1 MRHPQ
6 RTTAKPRFSTL
17 LHCLRQWAHEQPNAV
32 AFTFVEASD
41 ADEQQITYAELD
53 RRARAIAATLQQ
65 RFPEG
70 ERAVLLYPPGLDYI
84 AAFLGCAYAK
94 LVAVPAYP
102 PDPGRLNRSLPR
114 LQAIVANA
122 RAQVFLTTAMI
133 KSMVDVLGAQA
144 PELAAHP
151 WLATDELAPG
161 CENAWREPDVAGETL
176 AFLQYTSGSTGTPK
190 GVMVTH
196 SNLMHNSQLIG
207 EWFELDERSVAV
219 NWLPPYHDMGLIG
232 GILQPLYNNF
242 HGVLLS
248 PITFLQRPLRWLQAI
263 TRHRGTCA
271 GGPNFAFDLCARKVK
286 SEELAGLDLSTWD
299 VAFCGAEPIRP
310 ETLDRFARAFAP
322 AGFRREASYPCYGL
336 AEATLLSAGGLKAE
350 PARVQRFDGA
360 ALRERRGVAS
370 EQPSE
375 GDVALVSCGT
385 TLAGQSMLIVDPETA
400 TPCSPGRIGEIW
412 MSGPSVAMGYWG
424 REEETA
430 RTFGA
435 RLASGEGP
443 YLRTGDLGL
452 LRDGELYIAGR
463 LKDIIIL
470 RGRNYYPQDIE
481 KTAEESHPAV
491 RPGCSAAFSIVVDGE
506 ERVVVVAEVNPR
518 SGAPSG
524 DVAHGVAQAIA
535 EEHQISVHEVVL
547 VEPGSIPKT
556 SSGKIQR
563 YASRAGFLDG
573 SLSVLAAWR
582 SETQS
587 GGGAAVA
594 PTKAPAPGAG
604 TAAGGPGADTSAW
617 LRDRVASL
625 LGLRADAVDPRA
637 SLTRYGLDSLQSLE
651 LRDEIARAV
660 GVVVPLPALLQG
672 VSLDELAAL
681 VQADRSAAPSAEA
694 PAAVAETGGARPLS
708 HGQRA
713 LWFLHELAPASTAYH
728 VARAVRVRSQL
739 DVEALRRAFQALVDR
754 HAALRTTFDAEGGEP
769 WQRVA
774 PSAVVSLDHEDAAGL
789 DEAELRR
796 RIEQEADRPFDLRRG
811 PLMRARVWTRARDE
825 HVLLLAMHHMITD
838 FWSLSV
844 MVNELAAFYEAAS
857 AGAPPPALAPA
868 VQLPDFVDWQRRALA
883 SAEAAAA
890 WAYWQEQL
898 AGPLPVL
905 ELATDRPR
913 PAVQTFRGGVR
924 HARLGRA
931 LTDAVYALARDQ
943 GATPYMTLLAAFS
956 ALLHRYTGQRD
967 ILIGS
972 PTTGRAR
979 PGLASL
985 VGYVANPIALRARLA
1000 PTLTFVELLGAT
1012 RQTVLRGLEHED
1024 VPFAALVERLAPERD
1039 ASRSPIFQVMFVL
1052 QQPQTAGAQ
1061 ALAALA
1067 LDVEGEPLRVG
1078 GLRLEP
1084 TPLARRG
1091 AQFDLTLAMARV
1103 GDELVASIEFN
1114 ADLFDE
1120 GTVDR
1125 MLGHLRVL
1133 LAGVTAAPERAIGA
1147 LPLLTEA
1154 EQRAIV
1160 AWNAR
1165 AGAPLR
1171 PAPTLHDHFAMQVAR
1186 APTATALEF
1195 EGEAL
1200 TYAELDRRANQLAW
1214 YLRELGVGP
1223 EVPVGV
1229 CLERSIELVV
1239 GLLAILKAGGAY
1251 VPFDPS
1257 YPPERLRVMLEDAA
1271 APVLLTERRLVDTLP
1286 PAGSTVVCLDAQ
1298 RDVIAA
1304 QSDRALP
1311 PSAGPDNAAYVI
1323 FTSGSTG
1330 RPKGAVNAHGAVV
1343 NRLMWMQTAGLL
1355 EASDRVLQKT
1365 PFSFDVSVWELFG
1378 TLVAGACLVVARPG
1392 GHRDSAYLA
1401 RTIDERRI
1409 SVAHFVPSML
1419 RTFLDEQ
1426 GGRALPPSL
1435 RHVICSGEALDADLA
1450 SRFLARAGS
1459 ARLHNLYGPTEAAVD
1474 VTAWEC
1480 ERGRDE
1486 ALVPIGYPIAGNHI
1500 RLLDASGQP
1509 VPIGVPGE
1517 LYIGG
1522 VGVARGYLGR
1532 PALTAERFVP
1542 DPFGDE
1548 PGARL
1553 YRTGDL
1559 ARYRPDGAIE
1569 FLGRTD
1575 HQVKLRGFRIEL
1587 SEIELALSQHAAVR
1601 DAAVLLQAQ
1610 PPGDPALVAYV
1621 APREGGNPSARELR
1635 EHLAARL
1642 PAYMV
1647 PAWFVVVEALPLGP
1661 SGKLDRRALAEL
1673 SPSVAESDDGRA
1685 RTPVEE
1691 VLVQLWTTVLGR
1703 ERVGASDD
1711 FFAMGGH
1718 SLLATQLMSRVRGAF
1733 GVDVPLQALF
1743 EAPTVRAFAARI
1755 EAARAAGAKGA
1766 PPLVRREAQGPAPL
1780 SFAQERLWL
1789 FEQLAPGTAVYN
1801 MPIAVRLH
1809 GALDAAA
1816 LERAMTELV
1825 ARHEALR
1832 TVLRA
1837 DGPGGVQIVLPPAPV
1852 ALRREDLRA
1861 LPEADREARARELER
1876 REAEQPFDLVEGPL
1890 LRTTLLALGDREHVL
1905 LVTMHHVVA
1914 DGWSLGVFVRELGAL
1929 YAASL
1934 DGRPPALPALTVQ
1947 YSDYAVWQRRWLEA
1961 GELERQIDY
1970 FRRQLEGL
1978 PRLQIRADR
1987 PRPPVQSFRGRNR
2000 YLTLPKPLTDALE
2013 AMSRREGC
2021 TLFMALLAV
2030 FNVVL
2035 QRHSGQ
2041 DDIAVGT
2048 DIASRNQTETEGL
2061 IGFFTNQLVLRSDL
2075 SGSPSFR
2082 ELLARVRAT
2091 VLDAYAHQNA
2101 PFAHVVR
2108 ALRAERDASGQPL
2121 FQYKLVLQN
2130 APLPALDLPGL
2141 RAEPIERDADA
2152 VARWD
2157 VLLDMRPGPE
2167 GLTVRAEYS
2176 TDLFDEATI
2185 ERLWSH
2191 FLRVAEQTAAD
2202 PLRRL
2207 SDLELTT
2214 EDDLRRVEAV
2224 NAAAARPRSD
2234 ALVHELFA
2242 AAAAAAPGAAALE
2255 FEDARVTYG
2264 ELERRANRLAHHLRA
2279 LGVGPE
2285 VRVGLLLERSLEMAV
2300 GLLGILKAGGAYV
2313 PLDPSHPAEH
2323 LAYQI
2328 EDARVQVVVATST
2341 LADDLPA
2348 QWIHVVCV
2356 DTDAPLFDAQPEHA
2370 PDVALGADAEAYVL
2384 YTSGSTGRPKG
2395 VSVPHRAIV
2404 RLVREP
2410 SFMHLGPDET
2420 LLQMAPLAFDASTLE
2435 IWGAL
2440 LNGARLVIFP
2450 PRVPSLRE
2458 LGDLIERAGVT
2469 TLWLTAG
2476 LFHQMVDGH
2485 IEGLAP
2491 LRQLLAGGDVLSPAS
2506 VRRFVERF
2514 PRCRLINGYGP
2525 TENTTFSCCHTLSAE
2540 SLAPGFSV
2548 PIGTPISGTRVYV
2561 LDERLRPLPPGMP
2574 GELCVG
2580 GAGLARGYINHPA
2593 LTAERFVP
2601 DAVSGEPGARLYRTG
2616 DRARLLPDG
2625 TIEYLGRIDRQVKVR
2640 GFRIEPGEVEAA
2652 LRAHPGVREALVAAR
2667 DDEPGQKM
2675 LVAYL
2680 IAQEGA
2686 GDLAADELRR
2696 HLQQRLPAYMT
2707 PSAFV
2712 TLSEFPLTRNGKVDH
2727 RALPA
2732 PATAALGARRAR
2744 TAPRT
2749 ANEEVLAAVWAEVL
2763 RVDEV
2768 GVDDNFFDAG
2778 GDSIRAIQV
2787 VARAQ
2792 EHGLGVTVDALLQ
2805 HQTIRALAGATH
2817 DGAGL
2822 AKEEG
2827 DVAPFSMI
2835 SERDRA
2841 RMPEDA
2847 EDAYPIV
2854 MLQAGMLFH
2863 SQRDAGSALYHD
2875 AFSFHLEMELDVAR
2889 FEQALCAVIERHS
2902 LLRTSFDFV
2911 RYDEPLQIVHRAA
2924 ATPLTVDDLRHVPA
2938 SEQEAWLDDW
2948 LEGERRRPFP
2958 WASPPLLRVTLHR
2971 RTDETV
2977 QLSLVFHH
2985 AILDGWSV
2993 ASMVTELLERY
3004 VAARRGAPLPL
3015 PPPPR
3020 PYREFVMLERQTLR
3034 SEQARLFWRGKL
3046 EGIEPE
3052 SLTRNLPAR
3061 AAKDG
3066 QRGVARHPV
3075 SLDPSLAEGLRELA
3089 RAAAVP
3095 LKSVLLAAHL
3105 RVLSL
3110 ASGSADVTTGIVW
3123 NGRPEASDSE
3133 RTLGLFLNSAP
3144 LRQRLAGGT
3153 WRDLVRQTFAAEREA
3168 HPFRRYPMARLQQD
3182 LGGRPPFE
3190 ALFNYVHFHVYE
3202 AVIGISDVRLAGPVR
3217 AVELLDLPLTSTFN
3231 VDPVKGGLELTLN
3244 YDADRLDGDAVA
3256 ALGAAYATALAAMA
3270 ARPDE
3275 RYELASLMGYDER
3288 RLLLVERNATRADVP
3303 AGVCV
3308 HELIEAQVERTPDAP
3323 ALSFED
3329 TRLTYRELDRRAE
3342 RVGRALQA
3350 AGVGPDDLVAVC
3362 LKRSADMLVALLGV
3376 LKAGAAYLP
3385 IEPDHPA
3392 DRIALVLDEARP
3404 AAALTTRALG
3414 ARLPLGAAHQLF
3426 VDELEPSSDLPPR
3439 ARRATPRNLAYVLY
3453 TSGSTG
3459 RPKGV
3464 MIEHRNLVNHFA
3476 ELAERIGAGEP
3487 GTWLAVTNYTFDISV
3502 TELLWPLTRGYH
3514 VVVRSEDRYA
3524 SASIAEQIERYE
3536 VTHMQCTPSRA
3547 ALLVDQPGA
3556 ERALGRV
3563 RSFLLCGEA
3572 FLPGLAARLRALLP
3586 GALVNCYGPTETT
3599 IYSTTHLV
3607 EVVGD
3612 SVPIGGPLINTE
3624 LYLVD
3629 GNGVPV
3635 PPGFP
3640 GELWIGGEGVTRGYL
3655 RRPDITAE
3663 RFLPDVFSG
3672 RHGARVYRTGDLCRY
3687 RPDGLLEYI
3696 GRVDDQVKIRGY
3708 RVELG
3713 EIEAALRACPGVRE
3727 AAVVARREEASDQ
3740 RLIAYITPRDHA
3752 AREVEAQARL
3762 LEDVRA
3768 SLRQRL
3774 PEYMMPSAFVTLDAL
3789 PLTVSGKID
3798 RRSLP
3803 APPSQ
3808 RQEQRAAFAAPQG
3821 DVEARIAEVMQ
3832 RELGLDRVGRDDN
3845 FFDLGGNSLLI
3856 ARVQGKLLETL
3867 GREVPIVAL
3876 FAHPTVAAL
3885 AAYVATPAGA
3895 EAPER
3900 PELAAS
3906 AVERQRQGADR
3917 LRRMARKVKL

>member
-1 MRHPQ
+1 MRYPQ
-6 RTTAKPRFSTL
+6 RIQTNPRFSTL

-32 AFTFVEASD
+32 AFTFVEATD
-41 ADEQQITYAELD
+41 ADEQQITYAQLD

-102 PDPGRLNRSLPR
+102 PDIGRLNRSLPR

-122 RAQVFLTTAMI
+122 RTQVILTSGMI

-144 PELAAHP
+144 SELAAQP

-161 CENAWREPDVAGETL
+161 CEDAWREPDVTGETL

-196 SNLMHNSQLIG
+196 SNLMYNSQLIG

-232 GILQPLYNNF
+232 GILQPLYNKF

-286 SEELAGLDLSTWD
+286 AEELAELDLSTWD

-310 ETLDRFARAFAP
+310 ATLERFARAFTP
-322 AGFRREASYPCYGL
+322 SGFRRAAFYPCYGL
-336 AEATLLSAGGLKAE
+336 AEATLLSAGGVKAE
-350 PARVQRFDGA
+350 PARVQRFERS

-370 EQPSE
+370 DQARES
-375 GDVALVSCGT
+375 DVALVSCGT
-385 TLAGQSMLIVDPETA
+385 TLAGQSLLIVDPETA
-400 TPCSPGRIGEIW
+400 TPCSTGLVGEIW
-412 MSGPSVAMGYWG
+412 ISGPSVAMGYWE

-452 LRDGELYIAGR
+452 LHDGELYIAGR
-463 LKDIIIL
+463 LKDVIIL

-491 RPGCSAAFSIVVDGE
+491 RPGCSASFSTVVDGE
-506 ERVVVVAEVNPR
+506 ERVVIVAEYNQR
-518 SGAPSG
+518 SGAPSD
-524 DVAHGVAQAIA
+524 DVAHTVAQAVA
-535 EEHQISVHEVVL
+535 EEHQLSVHEVVL
-547 VEPGSIPKT
+547 IEPGSIPKT

-563 YASRAGFLDG
+563 HACRAGYLDG
-573 SLSVLAAWR
+573 SLSALAAWR
-582 SETQS
+582 GETQRD
-587 GGGAAVA
+587 GEATVA
-594 PTKAPAPGAG
+594 PTKVPAPGADM
-604 TAAGGPGADTSAW
+604 AAGGPGADASAW
-617 LRDRVASL
+617 LRDRVTSL
-625 LGLRADAVDPRA
+625 LGLRADALDPRA

-651 LRDEIARAV
+651 LRDEIARAL

-681 VQADRSAAPSAEA
+681 VRAGRPAAPSAEA
-694 PAAVAETGGARPLS
+694 PATADTGRVRPLS

-728 VARAVRVRSQL
+728 VARAVRITSRL
-739 DVEALRRAFQALVDR
+739 DVEALRRALQALVDR
-754 HAALRTTFDAEGGEP
+754 HAALRTTFDADGGEP
-769 WQRVA
+769 SQRVA
-774 PSAVVSLDHEDAAGL
+774 PSAAVSLEQEDATGL
-789 DEAELRR
+789 DEAALRLEL
-796 RIEQEADRPFDLRRG
+796 EQEAERPFDLRRG
-811 PLMRARVWTRARDE
+811 PLMRVRIWTRARDE
-825 HVLLLAMHHMITD
+825 HVLLLAMHHLITD

-857 AGAPPPALAPA
+857 TGAPLPVLAPPM
-868 VQLPDFVDWQRRALA
+868 QLPDFVDWQRGALA
-883 SAEAAAA
+883 SAESAA

-905 ELATDRPR
+905 ELPTDRPR
-913 PAVQTFRGGVR
+913 PAVQTFRGGRR

-931 LTDAVYALARDQ
+931 LTDAVYALARAQ
-943 GATPYMTLLAAFS
+943 GATPYMTLLAAFA

-967 ILIGS
+967 IVIGS

-1012 RQTVLRGLEHED
+1012 RQTVLRGLEHQD

-1052 QQPQTAGAQ
+1052 QQPHTAGAQ
-1061 ALAALA
+1061 ALAAVA
-1067 LDVEGEPLRVG
+1067 LDVQGEPMSMG

-1084 TPLARRG
+1084 APLTRRG

-1103 GDELVASIEFN
+1103 GEELVASIEFN

-1120 GTVDR
+1120 GTIDR
-1125 MLGHLRVL
+1125 MLGHLQGL
-1133 LAGVTAAPERAIGA
+1133 LSGATAAPERAIGA

-1154 EQRAIV
+1154 EQRAII

-1171 PAPTLHDHFAMQVAR
+1171 PAPTVHGHFEAQVAR
-1186 APTATALEF
+1186 APAATALEF

-1223 EVPVGV
+1223 EVRVGV

-1239 GLLAILKAGGAY
+1239 GLLGIMKAGGAY
-1251 VPFDPS
+1251 VPLDPS
-1257 YPPERLRVMLEDAA
+1257 YPPERLGVMLEDAV
-1271 APVLLTERRLVDTLP
+1271 APVLLTERRLVDALP
-1286 PAGSTVVCLDAQ
+1286 RAGSTVVCLDAEQ
-1298 RDVIAA
+1298 EAIAA
-1304 QSDRALP
+1304 QSGRALP
-1311 PSAGPDNAAYVI
+1311 PASSPDNAAYVI

-1330 RPKGAVNAHGAVV
+1330 RPKGVVNAHGAVV
-1343 NRLMWMQTAGLL
+1343 NRLTWMQAAGLL

-1365 PFSFDVSVWELFG
+1365 PFGFDVSVWELFG

-1426 GGRALPPSL
+1426 GERPLASSL
-1435 RHVICSGEALDADLA
+1435 RHVICSGEALGAELA
-1450 SRFLARAGS
+1450 SRFLARAGG

-1480 ERGRDE
+1480 ERGRHE
-1486 ALVPIGYPIAGNHI
+1486 ALVPIGYPIAGIHI
-1500 RLLDASGQP
+1500 HLLDASGQP
-1509 VPIGVPGE
+1509 VPVGVPGE

-1522 VGVARGYLGR
+1522 VGVARGYLGQ

-1542 DPFGDE
+1542 DSFGDE

-1587 SEIELALSQHAAVR
+1587 PEIELALSQHPAVR

-1610 PPGDPALVAYV
+1610 PQGDPALVAYV
-1621 APREGGNPSARELR
+1621 APREGQNTSARELQ

-1647 PAWFVVVEALPLGP
+1647 PAWFVFLEALPLSP
-1661 SGKLDRRALAEL
+1661 SGKLDRRALAAL
-1673 SPSVAESDDGRA
+1673 SPSVATSDDAPA

-1691 VLVQLWTTVLGR
+1691 VLMQLWATVLGL

-1743 EAPTVRAFAARI
+1743 EAPTLRAFAARI
-1755 EAARAAGAKGA
+1755 EAARGAGTKGA
-1766 PPLVRREAQGPAPL
+1766 PPPLVRREAQGPAPL
-1780 SFAQERLWL
+1780 SFAQERLWI

-1801 MPIAVRLH
+1801 MPIAVRLR
-1809 GALDAAA
+1809 GALDAVA
-1816 LERAMTELV
+1816 LERGMAELV

-1837 DGPGGVQIVLPPAPV
+1837 DGPGVQIVLPPAPV
-1852 ALRREDLRA
+1852 ALRREDLSA
-1861 LPEADREARARELER
+1861 LPEADREARAREIER
-1876 REAEQPFDLVEGPL
+1876 REAEQPFDLAEGPL
-1890 LRTTLLALGDREHVL
+1890 LRATLLTLGDREHVL
-1905 LVTMHHVVA
+1905 LLTMHHVVA
-1914 DGWSLGVFVRELGAL
+1914 DGWSLGVLVRELGAL

-1934 DGRPPALPALTVQ
+1934 DGRPPALPALAVQ
-1947 YSDYAVWQRRWLEA
+1947 YSDYAVWQRRWLES
-1961 GELERQIDY
+1961 GELERQVDY
-1970 FRRQLEGL
+1970 WRRHLEGL
-1978 PRLQIRADR
+1978 PRLQIRTDR

-2000 YLTLPKPLTDALE
+2000 YFTLPKPLTDALE
-2013 AMSRREGC
+2013 AVSRREDC

-2048 DIASRNQTETEGL
+2048 DIANRSQAETEGL
-2061 IGFFTNQLVLRSDL
+2061 IGFFTNQLVMRSEL
-2075 SGSPSFR
+2075 SGDPSFR
-2082 ELLARVRAT
+2082 ELLGRVRAT
-2091 VLDAYAHQNA
+2091 VLDAYAHQDA

-2108 ALRAERDASGQPL
+2108 ALRAEREASGQPL

-2130 APLPALDLPGL
+2130 APLPALDLPGV
-2141 RAEPIERDADA
+2141 RAELIERDVDA

-2167 GLTVRAEYS
+2167 GLTVRVEYS

-2185 ERLWSH
+2185 ERIWSH
-2191 FLRVAEQTAAD
+2191 FLRVAEQTARD

-2207 SDLELTT
+2207 SAIELTT

-2234 ALVHELFA
+2234 ALVHELFDV
-2242 AAAAAAPGAAALE
+2242 AAAAAPGAVALD
-2255 FEDARVTYG
+2255 FEGARMTYG
-2264 ELERRANRLAHHLRA
+2264 ELERRSNRLAHHLRA

-2300 GLLGILKAGGAYV
+2300 GLLGILKASGAYV

-2323 LAYQI
+2323 LAYLI
-2328 EDARVQVVVATST
+2328 EDARVEIVVATSA

-2348 QWIHVVCV
+2348 QRIHVVCV
-2356 DTDAPLFDAQPEHA
+2356 DTDAALIDAQPEHA
-2370 PDVALGADAEAYVL
+2370 PEVALGADAEAYVL

-2395 VSVPHRAIV
+2395 VSVPHRAVV

-2476 LFHQMVDGH
+2476 LFHQMVDH
-2485 IEGLAP
+2485 HVEGLAP
-2491 LRQLLAGGDVLSPAS
+2491 LRQLLAGGDVLSPAH
-2506 VRRFVERF
+2506 VRKFVERF

-2525 TENTTFSCCHTLSAE
+2525 TENTTFSCCHTISAQ
-2540 SLAPGFSV
+2540 SLTPGFSV

-2561 LDERLRPLPPGMP
+2561 LDERLQPLPPGMP

-2580 GAGLARGYINHPA
+2580 GSGLARGYINHPA

-2625 TIEYLGRIDRQVKVR
+2625 TIEYLGRVDRQVKVR
-2640 GFRIEPGEVEAA
+2640 GFRIEPGEIEAA
-2652 LRAHPGVREALVAAR
+2652 LRAHPGVREALVVVR

-2680 IAQEGA
+2680 IAQHGA
-2686 GDLAADELRR
+2686 GELAADALRR
-2696 HLQQRLPAYMT
+2696 HLQQHLPAYMA
-2707 PSAFV
+2707 PSTFV
-2712 TLSEFPLTRNGKVDH
+2712 TLAAFPLTRNGKVDH

-2732 PATAALGARRAR
+2732 PATAARGARRAR

-2749 ANEEVLAAVWAEVL
+2749 ANEEVLAAIWAEVL
-2763 RVDEV
+2763 RVDEL

-2805 HQTIRALAGATH
+2805 HQTIRALAEATH
-2817 DGAGL
+2817 DGAGV
-2822 AKEEG
+2822 AKEAG
-2827 DVAPFSMI
+2827 DVAPFSMV

-2841 RMPEDA
+2841 RMTADA
-2847 EDAYPIV
+2847 EDAYPIA

-2863 SQRDAGSALYHD
+2863 SQRDPGAALYHD
-2875 AFSFHLEMELDVAR
+2875 AFSFHLEMALDDAR
-2889 FEQALCAVIERHS
+2889 FEQALREVVERHA

-2911 RYDEPLQIVHRAA
+2911 RYDEPLQVVHRAA
-2924 ATPLTVDDLRHVPA
+2924 AVPLTIEDLRHVPA
-2938 SEQEAWLDDW
+2938 CEQEAWLDDW

-2958 WASPPLLRVTLHR
+2958 FASPPLLRVTLHR

-3004 VAARRGAPLPL
+3004 VSACRGASLPL
-3015 PPPPR
+3015 ATSPR

-3034 SEQARLFWRGKL
+3034 SERARLFWRGKL
-3046 EGIEPE
+3046 EGIEPA

-3061 AAKDG
+3061 AAKDAR
-3066 QRGVARHPV
+3066 RGMVRHSVA
-3075 SLDPSLAEGLRELA
+3075 LDPSLAEGLRGLA
-3089 RAAAVP
+3089 REAAVP

-3110 ASGSADVTTGIVW
+3110 ASGSADVTTGVVW
-3123 NGRPEASDSE
+3123 NGRPEAKDSE

-3153 WRDLVRQTFAAEREA
+3153 WRDLVRQTFTAEREA
-3168 HPFRRYPMARLQQD
+3168 HPFRRYPMARMQQE

-3202 AVIGISDVRLAGPVR
+3202 AVVGISDVRLAGPVR

-3231 VDPVKGGLELTLN
+3231 VDPVTGALELTLN
-3244 YDADRLDGDAVA
+3244 YDADRLDGDAVP
-3256 ALGAAYATALAAMA
+3256 ALGAAYAAALAAMA

-3275 RYELASLMGYDER
+3275 RYELASLMGDDER

-3308 HELIEAQVERTPDAP
+3308 HELIEAQVERTPDAL
-3323 ALSFED
+3323 AVSFED

-3342 RVGRALQA
+3342 RIGRALQA
-3350 AGVGPDDLVAVC
+3350 AGVGPDHLVAVC
-3362 LKRSADMLVALLGV
+3362 LKRSADMVVALLGV

-3385 IEPDHPA
+3385 LEPDHPA
-3392 DRIALVLDEARP
+3392 ARIALVLDEARP
-3404 AAALTTRALG
+3404 AAALTTRAL
-3414 ARLPLGAAHQLF
+3414 AAQMPLGAAPQLF
-3426 VDELEPSSDLPPR
+3426 VDELDTSSELPPR

-3464 MIEHRNLVNHFA
+3464 MIEHRNLVNHFTR
-3476 ELAERIGAGEP
+3476 LAERIGAGEP

-3502 TELLWPLTRGYH
+3502 TELLWPLTRGFH

-3524 SASIAEQIERYE
+3524 SASVAEQIERYE

-3547 ALLVDQPGA
+3547 ALLVEQPGA

-3572 FLPGLAARLRALLP
+3572 FLPGLAAQLRAILP

-3607 EVVGD
+3607 EAVGE

-3629 GNGVPV
+3629 GNGALV

-3640 GELWIGGEGVTRGYL
+3640 GELWIGGEGVARGYL
-3655 RRPDITAE
+3655 HRPDITAE
-3663 RFLPDVFSG
+3663 RLLPDVFSG
-3672 RHGARVYRTGDLCRY
+3672 RPGARVYRTGDLCKY
-3687 RPDGLLEYI
+3687 RPDGLLEYL

-3713 EIEAALRACPGVRE
+3713 EIEATLRACPGVRE
-3727 AAVVARREEASDQ
+3727 AAVVARREGTSEQ
-3740 RLIAYITPRDHA
+3740 RLVAYIAPRDPA
-3752 AREVEAQARL
+3752 AREGEAQASL
-3762 LEDVRA
+3762 LGDVRA

-3808 RQEQRAAFAAPQG
+3808 RQEQRGAYAAPQG
-3821 DVEARIAEVMQ
+3821 DVEARIAEVIQ

-3867 GREVPIVAL
+3867 GHEVPIIAL

-3885 AAYVATPAGA
+3885 ATYLATPGGA
-3895 EAPER
+3895 EAPAR
-3900 PELAAS
+3900 AVVAAS
-3906 AVERQRQGADR
+3906 DVERQRQGADR
-3917 LRRMARKVKL
+3917 LRRMAKKVKLQ

>member
-1 MRHPQ
+1 MRYPQ
-6 RTTAKPRFSTL
+6 RTTTKPRFSTL

-53 RRARAIAATLQQ
+53 RRARAIAAILQQ

-102 PDPGRLNRSLPR
+102 PDLGRLNRSLPR

-122 RAQVFLTTAMI
+122 RAQVILTNGMI
-133 KSMVDVLGAQA
+133 KSMVDVLGTQA

-161 CENAWREPDVAGETL
+161 CEDTWREPDVAGETL

-207 EWFELDERSVAV
+207 EWFELDEQSVAV

-232 GILQPLYNNF
+232 GILQPLYNKF

-248 PITFLQRPLRWLQAI
+248 PITFLQRPLRWLEAI
-263 TRHRGTCA
+263 ARHRGTCA
-271 GGPNFAFDLCARKVK
+271 GGPNFAFDLCARKIK
-286 SEELAGLDLSTWD
+286 AEELAGLDLSTWD

-310 ETLDRFARAFAP
+310 ETLERFARAFAP
-322 AGFRREASYPCYGL
+322 SGFRREAFYPCYGL

-350 PARVQRFDGA
+350 PAHVQRFDGP

-370 EQPSE
+370 EQTRAS
-375 GDVALVSCGT
+375 DVALVSCGT
-385 TLAGQSMLIVDPETA
+385 TLAGQSLIVVDPETA
-400 TPCSPGRIGEIW
+400 APCGPGTIGEIW
-412 MSGPSVAMGYWG
+412 MSGPSVAMGYWE

-452 LRDGELYIAGR
+452 LHDGELYIAGR
-463 LKDIIIL
+463 LKDVIIL
-470 RGRNYYPQDIE
+470 RGRNHYPQDIE

-491 RPGCSAAFSIVVDGE
+491 RPGCSASFSTVVGGE
-506 ERVVVVAEVNPR
+506 ERVVVVAEYNQR
-518 SGAPSG
+518 SGAPAD
-524 DVAHGVAQAIA
+524 DVAHAVAQAVA
-535 EEHQISVHEVVL
+535 EEHQLSVHEVVL
-547 VEPGSIPKT
+547 IEPGSIPKT

-563 YASRAGFLDG
+563 HACRAGYLDG
-573 SLSVLAAWR
+573 SLSVLTAWR
-582 SETQS
+582 SEPQR
-587 GGGAAVA
+587 GGEAAV
-594 PTKAPAPGAG
+594 APAPGAG
-604 TAAGGPGADTSAW
+604 TTAGGPGDDASAW
-617 LRDRVASL
+617 LRDRVAAL
-625 LGLRADAVDPRA
+625 LGLRADALDPRA

-651 LRDEIARAV
+651 LRDEIARAL

-672 VSLDELAAL
+672 ASLDELEAR
-681 VQADRSAAPSAEA
+681 VRADRPAASSAEA
-694 PAAVAETGGARPLS
+694 PAATADTGGARPLS
-708 HGQRA
+708 YGQRA

-728 VARAVRVRSQL
+728 VARAVRVRSRL
-739 DVEALRRAFQALVDR
+739 DVEALRRALQALVDR

-769 WQRVA
+769 SQRVA
-774 PSAVVSLDHEDAAGL
+774 PSAAVSLDHEDATGL
-789 DEAELRR
+789 DEATLRLR
-796 RIEQEADRPFDLRRG
+796 LEQEAERPFDLRRG
-811 PLMRARVWTRARDE
+811 PLMRVRVWTRAPDE
-825 HVLLLAMHHMITD
+825 HVLLLAMHHLITD

-844 MVNELAAFYEAAS
+844 MVNELAAFYEAART
-857 AGAPPPALAPA
+857 GAPLPVLAPPM
-868 VQLPDFVDWQRRALA
+868 QIPDFVDWQRRALA
-883 SAEAAAA
+883 SAESAAA

-905 ELATDRPR
+905 ELPTDRPR

-943 GATPYMTLLAAFS
+943 GATPYTTLLAAFA
-956 ALLHRYTGQRD
+956 ALLHRYAGQRD
-967 ILIGS
+967 IVIGS
-972 PTTGRAR
+972 PTTGRAQ

-985 VGYVANPIALRARLA
+985 LGYVANPVALRARVA
-1000 PTLTFVELLGAT
+1000 PTMTFVELLGAT
-1012 RQTVLRGLEHED
+1012 RQTVLRALEHQD
-1024 VPFAALVERLAPERD
+1024 VPFAALVERLQLERD
-1039 ASRSPIFQVMFVL
+1039 ASRSPVFQVMFVL
-1052 QQPQTAGAQ
+1052 QQPHTAAAP
-1061 ALAALA
+1061 ALAAMA
-1067 LDVEGEPLRVG
+1067 LDVEGEPMSVG
-1078 GLRLEP
+1078 DLLLEP
-1084 TPLARRG
+1084 VPLARRG

-1103 GDELVASIEFN
+1103 GDELVAALEYN
-1114 ADLFDE
+1114 ADLFE
-1120 GTVDR
+1120 EATIDR

-1133 LAGVTAAPERAIGA
+1133 LAGATAAPERALGA

-1154 EQRAIV
+1154 EQRALA

-1171 PAPTLHDHFAMQVAR
+1171 PAPTVHGHFEAQVAR
-1186 APTATALEF
+1186 APAATALEF

-1200 TYAELDRRANQLAW
+1200 TYGELDRRANQLAR

-1223 EVPVGV
+1223 EVRVGV

-1239 GLLAILKAGGAY
+1239 GLLGILKAGGAY
-1251 VPFDPS
+1251 VPLDPS
-1257 YPPERLRVMLEDAA
+1257 YPAERLAVMLEDAA
-1271 APVLLTERRLVDTLP
+1271 APVLLTERRLADALP
-1286 PAGSTVVCLDAQ
+1286 RAGSTVVCLDAE
-1298 RDVIAA
+1298 REAIAA
-1304 QSDRALP
+1304 QSGSALP
-1311 PSAGPDNAAYVI
+1311 PAADPDNAAYVI

-1330 RPKGAVNAHGAVV
+1330 RPKGVVNAHGAVV

-1355 EASDRVLQKT
+1355 EARDRVLQKT

-1378 TLVAGACLVVARPG
+1378 TLAAGACLVVARPG

-1401 RTIDERRI
+1401 RTIEERRI
-1409 SVAHFVPSML
+1409 TVAHFVPSML
-1419 RTFLDEQ
+1419 RAFLDEQ
-1426 GGRALPPSL
+1426 GGRPLASSI
-1435 RHVICSGEALDADLA
+1435 RHVICSGEALGADLA
-1450 SRFLARAGS
+1450 SRFLAHAGG

-1486 ALVPIGYPIAGNHI
+1486 ALVPIGYPIAGIQIH
-1500 RLLDASGQP
+1500 LLDAFGQP
-1509 VPIGVPGE
+1509 VPVGVPGE

-1542 DPFGDE
+1542 DPFGDQ

-1587 SEIELALSQHAAVR
+1587 PEIELALSQHAAVR

-1610 PPGDPALVAYV
+1610 PPGDPALVAYIV
-1621 APREGGNPSARELR
+1621 PREGPHPSARELQ

-1647 PAWFVVVEALPLGP
+1647 PAWFVVLEGLPLGP
-1661 SGKLDRRALAEL
+1661 SGKLDRRALAAL
-1673 SPSVAESDDGRA
+1673 SPSVAASDDTPA

-1691 VLVQLWTTVLGR
+1691 VLVQLWATVLGR
-1703 ERVGASDD
+1703 ERVAASDD

-1718 SLLATQLMSRVRGAF
+1718 SLLATQLVSRVRGAF

-1766 PPLVRREAQGPAPL
+1766 PPPLARREAHGPAPL

-1801 MPIAVRLH
+1801 MPIAVRLR
-1809 GALDAAA
+1809 GSLDDSA
-1816 LERAMTELV
+1816 LERGMTELV

-1837 DGPGGVQIVLPPAPV
+1837 DGPGGAQIVLPPATV

-1861 LPEADREARARELER
+1861 LPEGDREARARELER
-1876 REAEQPFDLVEGPL
+1876 REAERPFNLVEGPL
-1890 LRTTLLALGDREHVL
+1890 LRATLLVLGDREHVL

-1914 DGWSLGVFVRELGAL
+1914 DGWSMGVFVRELGAL

-1947 YSDYAVWQRRWLEA
+1947 YSDYAAWQRRWLEA
-1961 GELERQIDY
+1961 GELERQVNY
-1970 FRRQLEGL
+1970 WRRHLEGL
-1978 PRLQIRADR
+1978 PRLQIRPDR

-2000 YLTLPKPLTDALE
+2000 YFTLPKPLTDALE

-2030 FNVVL
+2030 FDVVL
-2035 QRHSGQ
+2035 QRLSGQ

-2048 DIASRNQTETEGL
+2048 DIANRNQAETEGL
-2061 IGFFTNQLVLRSDL
+2061 IGFFTNQLVMRSDL
-2075 SGSPSFR
+2075 SGDPTFR
-2082 ELLARVRAT
+2082 ELLGRVRAT
-2091 VLDAYAHQNA
+2091 VLDAYAHQDA

-2108 ALRAERDASGQPL
+2108 ALRAEREASGQPL
-2121 FQYKLVLQN
+2121 FQYKVVLQN
-2130 APLPALDLPGL
+2130 APLPALDLPGV
-2141 RAEPIERDADA
+2141 RAELIERDADA

-2157 VLLDMRPGPE
+2157 ALLDMRPGPE

-2176 TDLFDEATI
+2176 TDLFDEATV
-2185 ERLWSH
+2185 ERMWSY
-2191 FLRVAEQTAAD
+2191 FLRVAEQAARD
-2202 PLRRL
+2202 PLRPL
-2207 SDLELTT
+2207 SAIELTT
-2214 EDDLRRVEAV
+2214 EDDLRRVEAL

-2234 ALVHELFA
+2234 ALVHALFG
-2242 AAAAAAPGAAALE
+2242 AAAAAAPGVVALE
-2255 FEDARVTYG
+2255 LEGARMTYG
-2264 ELERRANRLAHHLRA
+2264 ELERRSNQLAHHLRA

-2323 LAYQI
+2323 LAYLI
-2328 EDARVQVVVATST
+2328 EDASAQVVIATSA

-2348 QWIHVVCV
+2348 QWVHVVCI
-2356 DTDAPLFDAQPEHA
+2356 DTDAALIDVQPEHA
-2370 PDVALGADAEAYVL
+2370 PGVALGADAEAYVL

-2440 LNGARLVIFP
+2440 LNGARLVLFP

-2476 LFHQMVDGH
+2476 LFHQMIDGH

-2491 LRQLLAGGDVLSPAS
+2491 LRQLLSGGDVLSPAH
-2506 VRRFVERF
+2506 VQRFVERF
-2514 PRCRLINGYGP
+2514 PGCRLINGYGP
-2525 TENTTFSCCHTLSAE
+2525 TENTTFSCCHPISAE

-2561 LDERLRPLPPGMP
+2561 LDEQLRPLPPGMP

-2580 GAGLARGYINHPA
+2580 GSGLARGYINHPA

-2625 TIEYLGRIDRQVKVR
+2625 TLEYLGRVDRQVKVR
-2640 GFRIEPGEVEAA
+2640 GFRIEPGEIEAA
-2652 LRAHPGVREALVAAR
+2652 LRAHLGVREALVVVR
-2667 DDEPGQKM
+2667 EDEPGQKM

-2680 IAQEGA
+2680 IVQEGA
-2686 GDLAADELRR
+2686 GELAADELRR

-2712 TLSEFPLTRNGKVDH
+2712 TLAAFPLTRNGKVDH

-2732 PATAALGARRAR
+2732 PATAARGVRRAR

-2749 ANEEVLAAVWAEVL
+2749 ADEEALAAIWAEVL
-2763 RVDEV
+2763 RVEEV

-2792 EHGLGVTVDALLQ
+2792 EHGLGVTVDALMQ

-2822 AKEEG
+2822 AKEAR
-2827 DVAPFSMI
+2827 DVAPFSMV

-2841 RMPEDA
+2841 RVPADA
-2847 EDAYPIV
+2847 EDAYPIA

-2889 FEQALCAVIERHS
+2889 FEQALREVIERHA
-2902 LLRTSFDFV
+2902 LLRTSFDFA

-2924 ATPLTVDDLRHVPA
+2924 AAPLTVDDLRHVPA

-2958 WASPPLLRVTLHR
+2958 WTSPPLLRVTLHR

-3004 VAARRGAPLPL
+3004 VSARAASDARRPL

-3020 PYREFVMLERQTLR
+3020 PYREFVMLERQALR

-3061 AAKDG
+3061 AASG
-3066 QRGVARHPV
+3066 ARRGVARLPV
-3075 SLDPSLAEGLRELA
+3075 ALDPSLIEGLRGLA

-3110 ASGSADVTTGIVW
+3110 ASGSADVTTGVVW
-3123 NGRPEASDSE
+3123 NGRPEARDSE

-3144 LRQRLAGGT
+3144 LRHRLAGGT

-3202 AVIGISDVRLAGPVR
+3202 AVVGISEVRLAGPVR
-3217 AVELLDLPLTSTFN
+3217 AVELLDLPLSSTFN
-3231 VDPVKGGLELTLN
+3231 VDPVTGELELTLS

-3256 ALGAAYATALAAMA
+3256 ALGTSYAAALAAMA

-3275 RYELASLMGYDER
+3275 RYELASLMGDDER
-3288 RLLLVERNATRADVP
+3288 RLLLVERNATRAEVP

-3308 HELIEAQVERTPDAP
+3308 HELIEAQVERTPDAL

-3329 TRLTYRELDRRAE
+3329 TGLTYRELDRRAE

-3362 LKRSADMLVALLGV
+3362 LKRSADMVVALLGV

-3392 DRIALVLDEARP
+3392 ARIAMVLDEARP
-3404 AAALTTRALG
+3404 AAALTTRAL
-3414 ARLPLGAAHQLF
+3414 AAQLPLGAARQLF
-3426 VDELEPSSDLPPR
+3426 VDELEPSSELPPR
-3439 ARRATPRNLAYVLY
+3439 GRRATPRDLAYVLY

-3476 ELAERIGAGEP
+3476 RLAERIDAGEP

-3502 TELLWPLTRGYH
+3502 TELLWPLTRGFH

-3524 SASIAEQIERYE
+3524 NASVAEQIERYA

-3547 ALLVDQPGA
+3547 TLLVDQPGA

-3572 FLPGLAARLRALLP
+3572 FLPGLAARLRAILP

-3607 EVVGD
+3607 EAVGD

-3629 GNGVPV
+3629 GNGVLV

-3640 GELWIGGEGVTRGYL
+3640 GELWIGGDGVARGYL
-3655 RRPDITAE
+3655 HRPDITAE
-3663 RFLPDVFSG
+3663 RFLPDAFSG
-3672 RHGARVYRTGDLCRY
+3672 RPGARVYRTGDLCRY
-3687 RPDGLLEYI
+3687 RPDGLLEYL

-3713 EIEAALRACPGVRE
+3713 EIEATLRACSGVRE
-3727 AAVVARREEASDQ
+3727 AAVVARREGASEQ
-3740 RLIAYITPRDHA
+3740 RLVAYIAPRDPA
-3752 AREVEAQARL
+3752 AREGEAQARL
-3762 LEDVRA
+3762 LDDVRA

-3774 PEYMMPSAFVTLDAL
+3774 PEYMMPSAFVTLEAL

-3821 DVEARIAEVMQ
+3821 DIEARIAEVMQ
-3832 RELGLDRVGRDDN
+3832 RELRLDRVGRDDN
-3845 FFDLGGNSLLI
+3845 FFDLGGDSLLI
-3856 ARVQGKLLETL
+3856 ARVQGKLLEAL
-3867 GREVPIVAL
+3867 GREVPIIAL

-3885 AAYVATPAGA
+3885 ATYLATPEGA
-3895 EAPER
+3895 EAPAR
-3900 PELAAS
+3900 AAVAAS
-3906 AVERQRQGADR
+3906 DVERQRQGADR
-3917 LRRMARKVKL
+3917 LRRMARKVKFQ